1 MQKEL
6 LYDNVF
12 DAQEHYRL
20 LLDCM
25 ARPGEVRTL
34 TAPVVHPPVGIH
46 ASAALVGFALLNA
59 DASFYAAG
67 PGGEA
72 VASYLRE
79 NTDGVPRD
87 VSEADFIFMAGETAE
102 AAALID
108 RVRVGTLPYP
118 EGGAT
123 IVLSVASLEKG
134 ELTLLLSGPGV
145 ATENALYISGL
156 HIDILEAVQQQNEE
170 FPLGIDLILAD
181 PQGKIAA
188 IPRSSRVRWGGA

>member
-34 TAPVVHPPVGIH
+34 AAPEMHPPAGIH

-67 PGGEA
+67 REGEA
-72 VASYLRE
+72 VTSYLRE
-79 NTDGVPRD
+79 NTDGVTAD
-87 VSEADFIFMAGETAE
+87 VSGADFIFMEGETPD
-102 AAALID
+102 AADLIA

-123 IVLSVASLEKG
+123 IVLSVADLSQG
-134 ELTLLLSGPGV
+134 ELTIILSGPGV
-145 ATENALYISGL
+145 AVENTMHISGL

-181 PQGKIAA
+181 PKGRVAA
-188 IPRSSRVRWGGA
+188 IPRSSRVRWGHA